1 MKLKGTLTT
10 ISGPGKAIIFF
21 GICLLFMSIGSVLAY
36 FLSQSLFKIDLLE
49 ENLIS
54 HIKNQNVINSYKLAQ
69 GLPAL
74 GLFILAP
81 LFYAYLFYKKPAEF
95 LKTNKRPDFM
105 SILVF
110 AVVML
115 ACTPAINYLLYINE
129 KLDLPLF
136 MRESED
142 QAALF
147 TNAFLSTASINGL
160 VFNLIV
166 IAIIPAIGEEFMF
179 RGVVQQSFLK
189 STNHKHAAVILTAL
203 FFSAFHMQFFRFIPR
218 FALGL
223 ILGYALIWSG
233 SIWLPVIGHFVNN
246 GTAVILAFAANKKG
260 IPFNQD
266 TIGTE
271 PGELWILILSL
282 LITGAGLG
290 FLHKRRIQEDV
301 PGAHLSE

>member
-1 MKLKGTLTT
+1 MKLKGALSST
-10 ISGPGKAIIFF
+10 SGPGKALIFL
-21 GICLLFMSIGSVLAY
+21 GICLLFMSIGAVLAY
-36 FLSQSLFKIDLLE
+36 FLSQGLFKIDLLE

-81 LFYAYLFYKKPAEF
+81 LCYAYLFYKKPGDF
-95 LKTNKRPDFM
+95 LKTKKRPDLTGV
-105 SILVF
+105 IVF
-110 AVVML
+110 AGIML
-115 ACTPAINYLLYINE
+115 CCTPVINYLLYINE
-129 KLDLPLF
+129 KLDLPMY

-147 TNAFLSTASINGL
+147 TNAFLSTATINGL

-166 IAIIPAIGEEFMF
+166 IAIIPALGEELMF
-179 RGVVQQSFLK
+179 RGVIQQSFLK
-189 STNHKHAAVILTAL
+189 SSRNAHAAVILTAL
-203 FFSAFHMQFFRFIPR
+203 FFSAFHMQFFGFIPR

-223 ILGYALIWSG
+223 ILGYSLLWSG
-233 SIWLPVIGHFVNN
+233 TIWLPVLGHFVNN
-246 GTAVILAFAANKKG
+246 GTAVFMAYIAKKNG
-260 IPFNQD
+260 MPFNQD

-271 PGELWILILSL
+271 PGEFWILIFSL

-290 FLHKRRIQEDV
+290 YLYKRRVQEDSV
-301 PGAHLSE
+301 GDLSE